1 MKHALFSS
9 IVAAF
14 ALTATV
20 AQADEQLFV
29 YNWTDYTSPEAV
41 KKFEAETGIK
51 VTVDTYD
58 SNETLLAKL
67 KAGASGYDIIIPSHN
82 FVPILIHEGLV
93 QKYDPKSLSNFG
105 NIEERWIAAE
115 WDPEQQYTVPFHW
128 GTTSIAYREDLY
140 GKKLESLGEFFKPD
154 QNLVGRISVF
164 KTPEEVVNL
173 AHLYLGQEGCNADP
187 AQMQKVLDLLLE
199 QKPAVNTYSSEGLN
213 DRLINGDSVFTTQW
227 NGYALKG
234 RIEAAK
240 SNKVVSYAYPK
251 EGVIGWMDTMMI
263 PATASNV
270 ESAKKFINF
279 MLDPENM
286 AVQSNFTGYSNTIK
300 GSQAFETEELRT
312 SPETNVPETA
322 KIVFSRACDSQSQKL
337 IDKVWINVLK

>member
-1 MKHALFSS
+1 MKQAIISS
-9 IVAAF
+9 LVAAF

-20 AQADEQLFV
+20 AKAEEKLFI

-41 KKFEAETGIK
+41 QKFETETGIK

-67 KAGASGYDIIIPSHN
+67 KAGASGYDIIIPTHN

-93 QKYDPKSLSNFG
+93 QKYDPRSLPNFA
-105 NIEERWIAAE
+105 NVEDRWKTSE

-154 QNLVGRISVF
+154 QSLSGRISVF

-173 AHLYLGQEGCNADP
+173 AHLYLGQDQCSSDP
-187 AQMQKVLDLLLE
+187 AQMQKVQDLLLE

-213 DRLINGDSVFTTQW
+213 DRLINGDSVITTQW

-234 RIEAAK
+234 RVEAAK
-240 SNKVVSYAYPK
+240 ANKVVSYAYPK

-263 PATASNV
+263 PATASNA
-270 ESAKKFINF
+270 EIAKKFINF
-279 MLDPENM
+279 MMQPENM
-286 AVQSNFTGYSNTIK
+286 AIQSNFTGYSNVIK
-300 GSQAFETEELRT
+300 GSEAFMTEELRT
-312 SPETNVPETA
+312 APEINAPEGA
-322 KIVFSRACDSQSQKL
+322 KIVFSRACDAQAQKL
-337 IDKVWINVLK
+337 IDKVWTNVLK

>member
-1 MKHALFSS
+1 MKLSTASSLIAALALS
-9 IVAAF
+9 VAA
-14 ALTATV
+14 ARA
-20 AQADEQLFV
+20 EEKLFI

-82 FVPILIHEGLV
+82 FVPILIREKLV
-93 QKYDPKSLSNFG
+93 QEYDPASLPNFA
-105 NIEERWIAAE
+105 NVEDRWKTSE
-115 WDPEQQYTVPFHW
+115 WDPEHKYTVPFHW

-154 QNLVGRISVF
+154 SALSGRISVF

-173 AHLYLGQEGCNADP
+173 AHLYLGQDQCNSDP
-187 AQMQKVLDLLLE
+187 SQMQKVQDLLLG

-213 DRLINGDSVFTTQW
+213 DRLINGDSVITTQW

-234 RIEAAK
+234 RVEAAK
-240 SNKVVSYAYPK
+240 ANKVISYAYPK

-270 ESAKKFINF
+270 ENAKKFIDF
-279 MLDPENM
+279 MMNPENM
-286 AVQSNFTGYSNTIK
+286 AIQSNFTGYSNVIK
-300 GSQAFETEELRT
+300 GSEAFMTEELRT
-312 SPETNVPETA
+312 APEIKAPEGA
-322 KIVFSRACDSQSQKL
+322 KIVFSHACDAQAQKL
-337 IDKVWINVLK
+337 MDKVWTNVLK

>member
-1 MKHALFSS
+1 MKLGIASSLIAAL
-9 IVAAF
+9 AMTTTMAK
-14 ALTATV
+14 A
-20 AQADEQLFV
+20 EEKLFI

-67 KAGASGYDIIIPSHN
+67 KAGASGYDVIIPTHN
-82 FVPILIHEGLV
+82 FVPILIQEGLV
-93 QKYDPKSLSNFG
+93 QKYDPKSLQNFA
-105 NIEERWIAAE
+105 NIEDKWKTSE
-115 WDPEQQYTVPFHW
+115 WDPEQQYTVPFQW
-128 GTTSIAYREDLY
+128 GTTSISYREDLY

-154 QNLVGRISVF
+154 PSLNGRISVF

-173 AHLYLGQEGCNADP
+173 AHLYLGQEQCNPDP
-187 AQMQKVLDLLLE
+187 AQMQKVQDLLLE

-213 DRLINGDSVFTTQW
+213 DRLVNGDSVITTQW

-234 RIEAAK
+234 RVEAAAA
-240 SNKVVSYAYPK
+240 NKVVSYAYPK

-270 ESAKKFINF
+270 ENARKFINF
-279 MLDPENM
+279 MMQAEPM
-286 AVQSNFTGYSNTIK
+286 ALQSNFTGYANVIK
-300 GSQAFETEELRT
+300 GSEAFLTEELRT
-312 SPETNVPETA
+312 APEINAPEGA
-322 KIVFSRACDSQSQKL
+322 KIVFSRACDAQSQKL
-337 IDKVWINVLK
+337 IDKVWTNVLK